1 MNMSIK
7 DIISNA
13 TNEMEQAIE
22 TIKGLK
28 ELLNEPIDGSG
39 PLTETEQLCIDMEH
53 SIERLDSIPTTVIHA
68 IMAGVYAGNAEN
80 SQYEIINEDFG
91 YDSIAHCQEY
101 LELAEQYEP
110 IYDDDGKIATDCLH
124 NDLSE
129 LIYSIYTKRKDK
141 NKNLREVKT
150 PVGIIHIEN
159 FFFREEDERI
169 KIYDSD
175 KKYLDYISMDTI
187 MDWSEKYHCSCV
199 TILEEYIKYLEKC
212 STVEK
217 LFEGLGVKCIEYS
230 VEWKV
235 VADKL
240 VEDSEHQINSVIELL
255 DNDFVNQIGDYY
267 IYISEN

>member
-7 DIISNA
+7 EIINNA
-13 TNEMEQAIE
+13 TTEMEQAIE
-22 TIKGLK
+22 TIKKLK
-28 ELLNEPIDGSG
+28 ERLGQPIDGTR

-53 SIERLDSIPTTVIHA
+53 SVERLNTIPITIIHA

-80 SQYEIINEDFG
+80 SQYSIISEDFG
-91 YDSIAHCQEY
+91 YDSIAHCYEY
-101 LELAEQYEP
+101 LELAEQYDP
-110 IYDDDGKIATDCLH
+110 VYDDDGKINTECLH

-129 LIYSIYTKRKDK
+129 LIYSIYTKSKDK
-141 NKNLREVKT
+141 GEDLRKIKT
-150 PVGIIHIEN
+150 PVGTIYIEK
-159 FFFREEDERI
+159 FFFREEDERV
-169 KIYDSD
+169 KIYDSN
-175 KKYLDYISMDTI
+175 KKYLDYISIETI
-187 MDWSEKYHCSCV
+187 FDRSEDYHCSLI
-199 TILEEYIKYLEKC
+199 TIFEEYIKYLEKC

-217 LFEGLGVKCIEYS
+217 LFEGLGIKCVEYS

-240 VEDSEHQINSVIELL
+240 VKDSEHQINSVMELL

>member
-7 DIISNA
+7 DIINNA
-13 TNEMEQAIE
+13 TTEMEQAIE

-28 ELLNEPIDGSG
+28 ELLNEPIDGTR
-39 PLTETEQLCIDMEH
+39 PLTETEQLCIDIETT
-53 SIERLDSIPTTVIHA
+53 IERLQSVLIEPLR
-68 IMAGVYAGNAEN
+68 
-80 SQYEIINEDFG
+80 EINTPIGILYIEDF
-91 YDSIAHCQEY
+91 
-101 LELAEQYEP
+101 L
-110 IYDDDGKIATDCLH
+110 
-124 NDLSE
+124 
-129 LIYSIYTKRKDK
+129 
-141 NKNLREVKT
+141 
-150 PVGIIHIEN
+150 
-159 FFFREEDERI
+159 FRVEDQRI
-169 KIYDSD
+169 KIYDSN
-175 KKYLDYISMDTI
+175 KEYMDYISMDTI
-187 MDWSEKYHCSCV
+187 MDWSEEHHCSCV

>member
-7 DIISNA
+7 DIINNA
-13 TNEMEQAIE
+13 TSEMEQAIKI
-22 TIKGLK
+22 IKELK
-28 ELLNEPIDGSG
+28 EQLGEPIDGTR

-53 SIERLDSIPTTVIHA
+53 SIERLNDFLKDMDKKMLKEVNTLVGTIYI
-68 IMAGVYAGNAEN
+68 
-80 SQYEIINEDFG
+80 EDF
-91 YDSIAHCQEY
+91 
-101 LELAEQYEP
+101 L
-110 IYDDDGKIATDCLH
+110 
-124 NDLSE
+124 
-129 LIYSIYTKRKDK
+129 
-141 NKNLREVKT
+141 
-150 PVGIIHIEN
+150 
-159 FFFREEDERI
+159 FREEDERI

-187 MDWSEKYHCSCV
+187 MDWSEEHHCSCV

-217 LFEGLGVKCIEYS
+217 LFEGLGVKYIEYS

-240 VEDSEHQINSVIELL
+240 VEDSEHQINSVMELL

>member
-7 DIISNA
+7 DIINNA
-13 TNEMEQAIE
+13 TTEMEQAIE

-28 ELLNEPIDGSG
+28 ELLNEPIDGTR
-39 PLTETEQLCIDMEH
+39 PLTETEQLCIDIETT
-53 SIERLDSIPTTVIHA
+53 IERLQSVLI
-68 IMAGVYAGNAEN
+68 
-80 SQYEIINEDFG
+80 
-91 YDSIAHCQEY
+91 
-101 LELAEQYEP
+101 EP
-110 IYDDDGKIATDCLH
+110 
-124 NDLSE
+124 
-129 LIYSIYTKRKDK
+129 
-141 NKNLREVKT
+141 LREINT
-150 PVGIIHIEN
+150 PIGILYIED
-159 FFFREEDERI
+159 FFFREEDEKI

-175 KKYLDYISMDTI
+175 KKYLDYISIDTI

>member
-7 DIISNA
+7 DIINNA
-13 TNEMEQAIE
+13 TAEMEQAIE

-28 ELLNEPIDGSG
+28 ELLNEPIDGTR
-39 PLTETEQLCIDMEH
+39 PLTETEQLCIDIETT
-53 SIERLDSIPTTVIHA
+53 IERLQSVLIEPLR
-68 IMAGVYAGNAEN
+68 
-80 SQYEIINEDFG
+80 EINTPIGILYIEDF
-91 YDSIAHCQEY
+91 
-101 LELAEQYEP
+101 L
-110 IYDDDGKIATDCLH
+110 
-124 NDLSE
+124 
-129 LIYSIYTKRKDK
+129 
-141 NKNLREVKT
+141 
-150 PVGIIHIEN
+150 
-159 FFFREEDERI
+159 FRVEDQRI
-169 KIYDSD
+169 KIYDSN
-175 KKYLDYISMDTI
+175 KEYMDYISMDTI
-187 MDWSEKYHCSCV
+187 MDWSEEHHCSCV

-217 LFEGLGVKCIEYS
+217 LFEGLGVKYIEYS

>member
-7 DIISNA
+7 DIINNA
-13 TNEMEQAIE
+13 TTEMEQAIE

-28 ELLNEPIDGSG
+28 ELLNEPIDGTR

-53 SIERLDSIPTTVIHA
+53 SIERLNDFLKDMDKKMLKEVNTLVGTIYI
-68 IMAGVYAGNAEN
+68 
-80 SQYEIINEDFG
+80 EDF
-91 YDSIAHCQEY
+91 
-101 LELAEQYEP
+101 L
-110 IYDDDGKIATDCLH
+110 
-124 NDLSE
+124 
-129 LIYSIYTKRKDK
+129 
-141 NKNLREVKT
+141 
-150 PVGIIHIEN
+150 
-159 FFFREEDERI
+159 FREEDERI

-175 KKYLDYISMDTI
+175 KKYLDYISIDTI

-240 VEDSEHQINSVIELL
+240 VEDSEHQINSVMELL

-267 IYISEN
+267 IYISEI

>member
-7 DIISNA
+7 DIINNA
-13 TNEMEQAIE
+13 TTEMEQAIE
-22 TIKGLK
+22 TIKNLRMRLGI
-28 ELLNEPIDGSG
+28 PVDGSR

-53 SIERLDSIPTTVIHA
+53 SIERLNTIPITIIHA

-80 SQYEIINEDFG
+80 SQYSIISEDFG
-91 YDSIAHCQEY
+91 YDSIAHCHEY
-101 LELAEQYEP
+101 LELAEQYDP
-110 IYDDDGKIATDCLH
+110 VYDDDGKINTDCLH
-124 NDLSE
+124 NDLSKM
-129 LIYSIYTKRKDK
+129 IYSIYTKSKDK
-141 NKNLREVKT
+141 NENLREVKT
-150 PVGIIHIEN
+150 PVGTIYIKN

-169 KIYDSD
+169 KIYDSNR
-175 KKYLDYISMDTI
+175 KYLDYISMDTI
-187 MDWSEKYHCSCV
+187 MDWSEEHHCSCV

-240 VEDSEHQINSVIELL
+240 VEDSEHQINSVMELL
-255 DNDFVNQIGDYY
+255 DNDFVNQIGNYY

>member
-7 DIISNA
+7 DIINNA
-13 TNEMEQAIE
+13 TSEMEQAIKI
-22 TIKGLK
+22 IKELK
-28 ELLNEPIDGSG
+28 EQLGEPIDGTR

-53 SIERLDSIPTTVIHA
+53 SIERLNDFLKDMDKKILKEVNTLVGTIY
-68 IMAGVYAGNAEN
+68 I
-80 SQYEIINEDFG
+80 EDF
-91 YDSIAHCQEY
+91 
-101 LELAEQYEP
+101 L
-110 IYDDDGKIATDCLH
+110 
-124 NDLSE
+124 
-129 LIYSIYTKRKDK
+129 
-141 NKNLREVKT
+141 
-150 PVGIIHIEN
+150 
-159 FFFREEDERI
+159 FREEDERI

-187 MDWSEKYHCSCV
+187 MDWSEKHHCSCV

-240 VEDSEHQINSVIELL
+240 VEDSEHQINSVMELL